1 VGPPGRLCR
10 LFRVVSGVLPLP
22 LVGETIGV
30 DRGPQR
36 RGGLLEGDG
45 QRVDLAGQLSALVRN
60 HLIGGGLGRVD
71 ALADGV
77 MMTARVVELHRVLKP
92 TGSLYLH
99 CDPTASHYLKVLMD
113 AIFTPMYFRNLKY
126 EIDFRSVYQTLI
138 RDWLQGD
145 AATVLGA
152 TYPELPVINKA

>member
-1 VGPPGRLCR
+1 VFKRVVAASDPVGVRWGLRVVCCR

-36 RGGLLEGDG
+36 GGLLEGDG
-45 QRVDLAGQLSALVRN
+45 QRVGYRR
-60 HLIGGGLGRVD
+60 LGRRRRPLTVGMWTTMTMTGGVD
-71 ALADGV
+71 GASLKIGAKSFTEEALLAAI
-77 MMTARVVELHRVLKP
+77 TKIEL
-92 TGSLYLH
+92 G
-99 CDPTASHYLKVLMD
+99 
-113 AIFTPMYFRNLKY
+113 NLKY

-152 TYPELPVINKA
+152 TYPELPFINKA

>member
-1 VGPPGRLCR
+1 VFKRVVAASDPVGVRWGLRVVCCR

-99 CDPTASHYLKVLMD
+99 CDPTASGLSAK
-113 AIFTPMYFRNLKY
+113 
-126 EIDFRSVYQTLI
+126 
-138 RDWLQGD
+138 
-145 AATVLGA
+145 
-152 TYPELPVINKA
+152 